1 MISGD
6 TRAVVLLGAQRF
18 DPTLGEAVAEL
29 GIQGK
34 IAAITAGWQ
43 EREEED
49 DDLKNHLGGRV
60 VNLRLHARAE
70 GVFRKD
76 AKFHS
81 AHRERQ
87 QILRHRQDFYRVRL
101 EHALDAQHVIDH
113 RHAPSDILEDER
125 RASIQ
130 AIRDIDRMHLERCT
144 RDWEEFDDKWR
155 PFERSAIVEQRAEIA
170 DIVASCDA
178 IAIAGGHVASLLNRL
193 RLFGI
198 GDLCRG
204 KFVFA
209 WCGGAMAVSERVVLF
224 HHSPPQG
231 PGAAEVLDRGL
242 GLAGDV
248 VVLPQPEFRLRLD
261 DRERMKVLVR
271 RFAPSTCLAMPAR
284 SRVTWLERGPKN
296 VHGIIALRDDGSN
309 GRFQVSEAGGLS
321 A

>member
-1 MISGD
+1 MIAGG

-29 GIQGK
+29 GVEGR

-49 DDLKNHLGGRV
+49 DDLREHLDGRT

-70 GVFRKD
+70 EVFRKD
-76 AKFHS
+76 PAFHN

-87 QILRHRQDFYRVRL
+87 AILRHRQDFYRIRL
-101 EHALDAQHVIDH
+101 EHALDAQYVIDN
-113 RHAPSDILEDER
+113 RSAPPDILEDEA

-130 AIRDIDRMHLERCT
+130 AIRDIDRMHLELCR
-144 RDWEEFDDKWR
+144 RDWQAFDERWR
-155 PFERSAIVEQRAEIA
+155 PFERPAIAEQRAEITE
-170 DIVASCDA
+170 IVSGCEA

-198 GDLCRG
+198 GELARG
-204 KFVFA
+204 KVVFA
-209 WCGGAMAVSERVVLF
+209 WCGGAMAVSDRVVLF

-231 PGAAEVLDRGL
+231 PGAAEVLDDGL
-242 GLAGDV
+242 GLARNV

-261 DRERMKVLVR
+261 DGERIQVMVR
-271 RFAPSTCLAMPAR
+271 RFAPSACLAMPAR
-284 SRVTWLERGPKN
+284 SRVTWLERGPKSS
-296 VHGIIALRDDGSN
+296 HGVIALRDDGMN
-309 GRFQVSEAGGLS
+309 EPFQVSKAGGGS